1 MGLHSHMRHNDQTLD
16 VRQSHIA
23 LLSSPESFCFQVK
36 MVSTS
41 VCISRDGK
49 NSRGVGIHL
58 SKSVNSPLSKSVN
71 SPARLAGQIRE
82 AWATYSRHCQDNI
95 NKKRRAIFRIQ
106 VTRLHI
112 PQEDCL
118 IDQLATWVIPG
129 KVQGDQ
135 MGNMV
140 VTIRGVGPRLSG
152 YLEQGNIDQTFE
164 CYARAAIHTRA
175 RWWEHT

>member
-1 MGLHSHMRHNDQTLD
+1 MGFHSHMRHDDQTLD
-16 VRQSHIA
+16 VSQNHIS

-41 VCISRDGK
+41 VCISRNGK
-49 NSRGVGIHL
+49 NFRRVGIHL
-58 SKSVNSPLSKSVN
+58 SKSVNSPAN
-71 SPARLAGQIRE
+71 LAGQVWE
-82 AWATYSRHCQDNI
+82 AWATYSRHGQDNI
-95 NKKRRAIFRIQ
+95 NKKRCAIFRIQ

-118 IDQLATWVIPG
+118 IDQLAAWVIPG